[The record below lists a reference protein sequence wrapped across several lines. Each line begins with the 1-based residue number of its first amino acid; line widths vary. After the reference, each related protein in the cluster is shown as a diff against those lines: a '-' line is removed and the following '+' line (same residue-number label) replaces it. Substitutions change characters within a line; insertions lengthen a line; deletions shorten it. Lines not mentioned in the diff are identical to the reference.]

1 MNNRYFEVTVS
12 ILISTL
18 KNGKDKFERE
28 IYLVDAMTVTEA
40 EARVVKH
47 FSGVN
52 LEYRIVTVRQS
63 KIKEVLEVTA

>member
-1 MNNRYFEVTVS
+1 
-12 ILISTL
+12 
-18 KNGKDKFERE
+18 
-28 IYLVDAMTVTEA
+28 MTVTEA